1 MSGDAAMIEKSYAQ
15 AMVDAL
21 AFTLRG
27 DPSSIVIGRG
37 LTGHGSEADAER
49 PLHEEFGDRIID
61 PPTSESLV
69 VAVGTGAAAAGL
81 KAFVHLGTASFAFEA
96 VNQIVNEAA
105 NVHYMSGGQLT
116 APVVFQMY
124 HGIRGGGGPQHSHSP
139 QAMYANCA
147 GLHVLLPS
155 SPADVQGLLRTAMK
169 GNNPAILMNHNRML
183 GLRGPVPEGDFE
195 IPFGTADIKRAG
207 RDVTV
212 VATSHMV
219 NEALKAAE
227 AVAAD
232 GIDVEVVDPRTAVP
246 LDIEGICASVRKTG
260 RLVVVDEANITCSI
274 ASEIAASVAERAF
287 DALKAPIMRV
297 ARPDVPMPYSPPLE
311 KYLTPDAEKIA
322 RAVRAVTGR
331 PARG

>member
-1 MSGDAAMIEKSYAQ
+1 MTAKSSMVEKSFAQ

-21 AFTLRG
+21 AFTLRSE
-27 DPSSIVIGRG
+27 PNSIVIGRG
-37 LTGHGSEADAER
+37 LTGHGSEMNAAER
-49 PLHEEFGDRIID
+49 LHDEFGDRIID

-69 VAVGTGAAAAGL
+69 VSVGTGAATAGF
-81 KAFVHLGTASFAFEA
+81 KVFVHLGTAAFAFEA

-105 NVHYMSGGQLT
+105 NVHYMSGGQVT

-139 QAMYANCA
+139 QAMYANSA

-169 GNNPAILMNHNRML
+169 GNNPVIFVNHSRLLSM
-183 GLRGPVPEGDFE
+183 RGPVPEHDFD
-195 IPFGTADIKRAG
+195 IPLGMADIKRAG

-219 NEALKAAE
+219 NEALTAAGTL
-227 AVAAD
+227 AAD

-246 LDIEGICASVRKTG
+246 LDRERICESVRKTG
-260 RLVVVDEANITCSI
+260 RLVVADEANLTCSI
-274 ASEIAASVAERAF
+274 ASEIAASVAELAF
-287 DALKAPIMRV
+287 DALKAPILRV

-311 KYLTPDAEKIA
+311 KYLTPDAKKIA
-322 RAVRAVTGR
+322 AAVKAVMGKS
-331 PARG
+331 ARS